1 MHQKSSRLMISS
13 AFCRLK
19 EQTYQIPAVQ
29 VLSPAKA
36 KLEQE
41 LFDLQQYAVLTHDE
55 SVYDDSMQ
63 ADNIRILIKRG
74 S

>member
-19 EQTYQIPAVQ
+19 EQTYQITAVQ

-36 KLEQE
+36 KLEQGAPH
-41 LFDLQQYAVLTHDE
+41 LQQYAVLTDDE
-55 SVYDDSMQ
+55 SVYDD
-63 ADNIRILIKRG
+63 RKGLIKR
-74 S
+74 